1 MTRKAFFKS
10 RIFPPHQRHNGCSS
24 KQLRLLPALSRG
36 VPAAGLSLSSC
47 SPAQLVSGL
56 HRTHARA
63 SQMRRSD
70 VFVVVRNFAHST
82 LGPAPSRR
90 HQLGGKTTGGAG
102 SGLGGGV
109 PLVAQLGGGIKYTHG
124 QPHPKNHLIRRIE
137 VV

>member
-1 MTRKAFFKS
+1 M
-10 RIFPPHQRHNGCSS
+10 
-24 KQLRLLPALSRG
+24 
-36 VPAAGLSLSSC
+36 PAAGLSLSSC

-56 HRTHARA
+56 HSAHARA
-63 SQMRRSD
+63 SQMRRWN

-82 LGPAPSRR
+82 LGSAPSRR

-109 PLVAQLGGGIKYTHG
+109 LLVAQLGGGIKYTHG
-124 QPHPKNHLIRRIE
+124 QPHPKNYLMKSIE